1 MAYSSHI
8 SSKAISSSGGIGG
21 SSTKTPAMYGRVVS
35 IILSFDDPRCTDASK
50 INGVYFRRLKT
61 ATNEEDIDKL
71 EFAPQGSATNRQLP
85 LIGEVVTLVTLPG
98 VDTLQNPEKTQL
110 YWKDIVNAWNHP
122 HINALPDT
130 KQLEWQSNLLG
141 GVPEQKNI
149 NPLQANPG
157 DYLIEGRLGQSIR
170 IGGYKGKNID
180 LIDDTNNG
188 NPVLIIRNGQ
198 IVTKNGSDLIYEDIN
213 KDFNSIYFLSN
224 HKVTL
229 VAANIKRDSY
239 NNIPLAA
246 DKYKGNQ
253 LVLNAGRIYLNA
265 KEESVLL
272 TGKESVGLN
281 ANTVN
286 IDSTDYFCVDGKKI
300 YLGRG
305 ARVAQPKFQQPAVMG
320 KQLEIWLG
328 SLLSTLDLVATA
340 MSTASA
346 VGAGP
351 VISLNT
357 AGPALKA
364 TVKALKAQ
372 YKLFQSKKVFIE

>member
-85 LIGEVVTLVTLPG
+85 LIGEVITLVTLPG

-224 HKVTL
+224 HKVPL

-272 TGKESVGLN
+272 TGKESIGLN

-305 ARVAQPKFQQPAVMG
+305 ARIAQPKFQQPAVMG

-357 AGPALKA
+357 TGPALKA
-364 TVKALKAQ
+364 TIRALKAQ

>member
-1 MAYSSHI
+1 MAYTSHVSSR
-8 SSKAISSSGGIGG
+8 AISTSRGGGG
-21 SSTKTPAMYGRVVS
+21 SNPTSPVMYGRVVD

-50 INGVYFRRLKT
+50 VNGVYYRKLKV
-61 ATNEEDIDKL
+61 ATDEENIEKL
-71 EFAPQGSATNRQLP
+71 LFAPQGSATNRQLP
-85 LIGEVVTLVTLPG
+85 LIGEIITLVSNPG
-98 VDTLQNPEKTQL
+98 VDTLQNPEGTQL
-110 YWKDIVNAWNHP
+110 YWKDVVNVWNHP
-122 HINALPDT
+122 HHNALPDT
-130 KQLEWQSNLLG
+130 KQLEWQSKLL
-141 GVPEQKNI
+141 GVPELRNT

-170 IGGYKGKNID
+170 IGGYKGKNTD
-180 LIDDTNNG
+180 LIDDSNNG
-188 NPVLIIRNGQ
+188 NPILIIRNGQ
-198 IVTKNGSDLIYEDIN
+198 IITKNGSDLIYEDIN

-224 HKVTL
+224 HKVNLT
-229 VAANIKRDSY
+229 AANVKRDSY

-253 LVLNAGRIYLNA
+253 LVMNAGRIYLNA
-265 KEESVLL
+265 KEESILL

-300 YLGRG
+300 FLGRG
-305 ARVAQPKFQQPAVMG
+305 ARVAQPSFEQPAVLG

-357 AGPALKA
+357 TGPALKA
-364 TVKALKAQ
+364 TINALKAQ